1 MADDGVCPCWLMQAS
16 DGILY
21 GTAVAGGR
29 SGIGTVFA
37 LDAGLPKPAPR
48 ALSFTPQSG
57 GVGKQV
63 RIWGYHLLSAV
74 VQFNGTAAAVVS
86 NAGSNYL
93 WATVPAGATSGPIKV
108 TTPGGTSKTTA
119 SFTVK

>member
-21 GTAVAGGR
+21 GTAVAGGG
-29 SGIGTVFA
+29 SGTGTVFA
-37 LDAGLPKPAPR
+37 LDARLPKPAPR
-48 ALSFTPQSG
+48 ALSFTPRSG
-57 GVGKQV
+57 AAGRQV
-63 RIWGYHLLSAV
+63 RIWGYHLLSAG
-74 VQFNGTAAAVVS
+74 VQFNGAAASVVS

-93 WATVPAGATSGPIKV
+93 WATVPAGATSGPIAV
-108 TTPGGTSKTTA
+108 TTPGGTSRTAA